1 MATTTK
7 KNVSNKIKELL
18 STTTPKQKA
27 ILVCRD
33 WTDRQQV
40 NKDPLLT
47 EEEVEAI
54 IDSLD
59 TIERR
64 EFNKWT
70 LYYNTYANVAPVIGL
85 AIAQYRERAEE
96 IVGYIRM
103 IEGYTQEENHLNMIY
118 DSIKNLNNEEA
129 LSAFNSALKTL
140 NFKLSELKRDE
151 EGYIEI
157 DTDSIYSIIRDRLK
171 GLTYAFITLKAFIIA
186 LDNWTE
192 KKKSKKLMPPILAE
206 ILEDIRKDTII
217 EVPTGYSRKL
227 LKEKK
232 DKGLKITPLDE
243 KKALFPIYEEIPIDE
258 DFIELWTN
266 KITNIQKTLSN
277 EY

>member
-157 DTDSIYSIIRDRLK
+157 DTDTIYSIIRDRLK

-232 DKGLKITPLDE
+232 NKGLKITPLDE